1 MLLKDKV
8 AIITGAASAR
18 GLGFATAK
26 LFAENGAKVV
36 IIDLNGEASKTAAA
50 ALGEGHL
57 GLAANVADEVQVQ
70 AAIEQILAKYGRV
83 DVLVNNAGITQPLK
97 LMDIKRANYDAVLD
111 VSLRGTLLMSQ
122 AVIPTMRAQ
131 KSGSI
136 VCISSV
142 SAQRGGGIFGGP
154 HYSAAKA
161 GVLGLARAMARE
173 LGPDNVRV
181 NCITPGLIQTD
192 ITAGKLTDDMTA
204 NILAGIPMNRLGDAV
219 DIARAALFLGSDL
232 SSYSTGITLDVNGGM
247 LIHLARHRDEDHRI
261 TKSRCGGV
269 AYPPLRPA
277 NGGSAGAGLY
287 WPGAGVCRCTG
298 YRLQPRHDLSPG
310 RS

>member
-142 SAQRGGGIFGGP
+142 SAQRGGGRGQGQGRGGQGQGR
-154 HYSAAKA
+154 S
-161 GVLGLARAMARE
+161 G
-173 LGPDNVRV
+173 
-181 NCITPGLIQTD
+181 
-192 ITAGKLTDDMTA
+192 
-204 NILAGIPMNRLGDAV
+204 
-219 DIARAALFLGSDL
+219 
-232 SSYSTGITLDVNGGM
+232 
-247 LIHLARHRDEDHRI
+247 
-261 TKSRCGGV
+261 
-269 AYPPLRPA
+269 
-277 NGGSAGAGLY
+277 
-287 WPGAGVCRCTG
+287 
-298 YRLQPRHDLSPG
+298 QPRSQNNAPRRQDGEAPKARTQDG
-310 RS
+310 KPPRRRRPRKPAGE

>member
-122 AVIPTMRAQ
+122 AVIPTMRSQ

-142 SAQRGGGIFGGP
+142 SAQRGG
-154 HYSAAKA
+154 
-161 GVLGLARAMARE
+161 
-173 LGPDNVRV
+173 
-181 NCITPGLIQTD
+181 
-192 ITAGKLTDDMTA
+192 
-204 NILAGIPMNRLGDAV
+204 
-219 DIARAALFLGSDL
+219 
-232 SSYSTGITLDVNGGM
+232 
-247 LIHLARHRDEDHRI
+247 
-261 TKSRCGGV
+261 V
-269 AYPPLRPA
+269 AYPPLCPA
-277 NGGSAGAGLY
+277 NGRSSGAGLY
-287 WPGAGVCRCTG
+287 WPGAGVCRCAG
-298 YRLQPRHDLSPG
+298 YRLQLRHDLSPG

>member
-26 LFAENGAKVV
+26 LFAENGASVV
-36 IIDLNGEASKTAAA
+36 IIDLNGEASKAAAA

-70 AAIEQILAKYGRV
+70 AAMEQILAKYGRV

-142 SAQRGGGIFGGP
+142 SAQRGAVS
-154 HYSAAKA
+154 SAARTT
-161 GVLGLARAMARE
+161 ARRKQGCSAWR
-173 LGPDNVRV
+173 GRW
-181 NCITPGLIQTD
+181 
-192 ITAGKLTDDMTA
+192 
-204 NILAGIPMNRLGDAV
+204 
-219 DIARAALFLGSDL
+219 RASL
-232 SSYSTGITLDVNGGM
+232 V
-247 LIHLARHRDEDHRI
+247 RI
-261 TKSRCGGV
+261 TS
-269 AYPPLRPA
+269 ALTALLR
-277 NGGSAGAGLY
+277 G
-287 WPGAGVCRCTG
+287 
-298 YRLQPRHDLSPG
+298 
-310 RS
+310 